1 MENNQDFNTTDPLVG
16 DDMPLDDGFS
26 GNDSSQQF
34 QSEQPTDDA
43 EVKKIEGSSRK
54 TIVNGIIAAV
64 VVVFG
69 AGIYLLQPDS
79 KPPVQAA
86 ATPISQ
92 PVTVDPIAAENPN
105 AEKGGLEELIP
116 DNQVQEVAVGD
127 AVPAVEGAVTLTQA
141 ASSETT
147 SAPVAVN
154 LDATKPAESKPVE
167 LAAGTKPVNGL
178 PVTDACPDTC
188 KLNEALNKLT
198 EEVKAMSA
206 KVNDI
211 DARLTAHLDGADKEK
226 HVTKVPKNAGDT
238 AKVKSKPVKS
248 VKKDKA
254 HKKAEEK
261 DTTDA
266 DLMDA
271 IRLQAIESAKNANV
285 SKEVKTVTRLSDDS
299 LLIAVVPGRAFFQK
313 RDGTRSDV
321 SVGDVIEGCGEVM
334 KIDAKKSEIET
345 KRCLIQ

>member
-1 MENNQDFNTTDPLVG
+1 MDNNQDFNSVDPLAG
-16 DDMPLDDGFS
+16 DGMPLDDGFTS
-26 GNDSSQQF
+26 NNLEQDY
-34 QSEQPTDDA
+34 QSEQPVEDKETR
-43 EVKKIEGSSRK
+43 KIEGTSRK

-69 AGIYLLQPDS
+69 AGIYMLQPDS
-79 KPPVQAA
+79 NPPAQNPVNVVTEQA
-86 ATPISQ
+86 
-92 PVTVDPIAAENPN
+92 PVEKITADNQV
-105 AEKGGLEELIP
+105 AEKGGLDELMP
-116 DNQVQEVAVGD
+116 DNQVQEAGVGD
-127 AVPAVEGAVTLTQA
+127 VALVDGAQATPAQELPAN
-141 ASSETT
+141 ETT

-154 LDATKPAESKPVE
+154 LGSEKPVKKV
-167 LAAGTKPVNGL
+167 ADVKPVNAL
-178 PVTDACPDTC
+178 PVADACPDTC

-211 DARLTAHLDGADKEK
+211 DARLTAHLNDADKDK
-226 HVTKVPKNAGDT
+226 NVTKAPKAAANT
-238 AKVKSKPVKS
+238 EQVKSKAVKS

-254 HKKAEEK
+254 PKKAEVK

-271 IRLQAIESAKNANV
+271 IRLQAIESAKNANANA
-285 SKEVKTVTRLSDDS
+285 SKEVKTVTRLSDES

-321 SVGDVIEGCGEVM
+321 SVGDVIEGCGEVL